1 MNLKELEKQFACPDG
16 ERRAMPF
23 WAWNGELEEAELLR
37 QIDVMKEM
45 GFGGFYMHSRTG
57 LGTEYL
63 GEEWFR
69 LIDKCAEYGTAIG
82 MEPWLYDEDRWPSGS
97 AGGLVTKEEAYR
109 SLYLVMEKQTPE
121 DRAKQI
127 QEGTEKR
134 APEEGEKQ
142 TPEDRAKQI
151 QEGTEKRA
159 PEEGEKQT
167 PEDRKKQASE
177 GEAPQRD
184 GREEEPIL
192 VYACRL
198 DGTSYTQGRPLAP
211 GEMPAPEETVLFFY
225 ARHPEGNDNYNGY
238 TYLDTMNREAVQ
250 AYIRST
256 HEAYKDAC
264 GSRFGKSIKGI
275 FTDEPHRG
283 GLLTHFSE
291 GEEWAVPYTPMLLEQ
306 FEERFGYD
314 LRERLPELFLRKD
327 GQELSKTTWDYIELC
342 QELFLENF
350 AKPIYQWCEE
360 NGLEFTGHV
369 LHEDNLVAQTVMQGA
384 LMRFYEYMHRPG
396 VDVLGMNNQAF
407 WIAKQIQSVARQ
419 QQKKWVLSE
428 LNGCTGWQTS
438 LDTYKNIGDWQRL
451 FGINFRCPHLSW
463 YTMKGEAKRDYPASI
478 LHQSTWFREYETLE
492 TYYARL
498 GVLLDGGEPECGL
511 LVVSPIESVWAR
523 AYSGAFK
530 GLSARDAEIQRLER
544 QYAAV
549 FHSLAD
555 RRIDFDYGDED
566 HIARFGAV
574 EEGQFKLGAC
584 RYRKILVAG
593 CDTIRSTTL
602 DLLNQFLAQGGT
614 VIVAGEIPKYV
625 DAVPSDAAGKMAEK
639 AVRIPFDAEEI
650 AGSCG
655 SGREIRVS
663 GQGDGEIFAQVVQK
677 DGLRIVALLNRNRE
691 QARERLAI
699 GLGAGKRVERWD
711 ARTGRRFLEKAELA
725 DGGWMVETDFGP
737 GEFRIYVIPQEDSI
751 GTEHSGLPRVCG
763 KGKRIP
769 VPERREWAYR
779 LDEPNIFVLDM
790 VTVTLPDGRQLE
802 SQEVLKAGRSLRETY
817 GYPPRG
823 GDMLQP
829 WYAIKYREGAQEP
842 LCKAKLRYEFEVQS
856 LPERDILLVTE
867 DLENISRISVNGT
880 EIARAPLGT
889 WVDICFQKLSVS
901 RGLLKKGT
909 NEIVMEMD
917 YIPINGLEAIYLL
930 GEFGVWRSREGV
942 PEMGVLPEKLLLEDI
957 AEQGLL
963 FYSGKIVYHMEM
975 PETVKG
981 KSVILK
987 AAQFGGSCIRVK
999 GGGREALLPWQP
1011 YEEDITEL
1019 AEAAEALEVE
1029 VILTR
1034 RNTFGPLH
1042 QLPALVDGYGPGN
1055 FLSKG
1060 DRWSDGYVTLP
1071 QGLLGQPEFYERKGE
1086 ME

>member
-1 MNLKELEKQFACPDG
+1 MNLKELEKQFVCPDG

-23 WAWNGELEEAELLR
+23 WAWNGELEEAELLH
-37 QIDVMKEM
+37 QIDIMKEM

-57 LGTEYL
+57 LRTEYL

-69 LIDKCAEYGTAIG
+69 LIEKCAEHGTAMG

-109 SLYLVMEKQTPE
+109 SLYLVMEKEAPE
-121 DRAKQI
+121 DRAAQ
-127 QEGTEKR
+127 KR
-134 APEEGEKQ
+134 EDAKEQMPESKAG
-142 TPEDRAKQI
+142 
-151 QEGTEKRA
+151 
-159 PEEGEKQT
+159 
-167 PEDRKKQASE
+167 QASE
-177 GEAPQRD
+177 WDVRQTD
-184 GREEEPIL
+184 GQEEEPVL

-198 DGTSYTQGRPLAP
+198 DGNSYTEGRELAP
-211 GEMPAPEETVLFFY
+211 GDAPSPEETVLRFY
-225 ARHPEGNDNYNGY
+225 VRHPRGNDNYNGY
-238 TYLDTMNREAVQ
+238 TYLNTMSGEAVQ

-256 HEAYKDAC
+256 HEAYREAC
-264 GSRFGKSIKGI
+264 GDRFGKSIKGI

-283 GLLTHFSE
+283 GLFTNFSE
-291 GEEWAVPYTPMLLEQ
+291 GKEWAAPYTPELFEQ
-306 FEERFGYD
+306 FKERFGYD

-327 GQELSKTTWDYIELC
+327 GQELSKTTWEYIELC

-350 AKPIYQWCEE
+350 AQPIYHWCQE

-369 LHEDNLVAQTVMQGA
+369 LHEDNLVAQTTMQGS

-438 LDTYKNIGDWQRL
+438 LNTYKNVGDWQRL

-478 LHQSTWFREYETLE
+478 LHQSTWYREYEALE

-498 GVLLDGGEPECGL
+498 GVLLDGGEQACGL

-530 GLSARDAEIQRLER
+530 GLSARDEEIKRLER
-544 QYAAV
+544 QYAEV

-566 HIARFGAV
+566 HIARFGTV
-574 EEGQFKLGAC
+574 EDGQIKLGAC
-584 RYRKILVAG
+584 RYRKVLVAG
-593 CDTIRSTTL
+593 CDTIRSSTL
-602 DLLNQFLAQGGT
+602 DLLNEFLVQGGT
-614 VIVAGEIPKYV
+614 VVFAGEVPEYV
-625 DAVPSDAAGKMAEK
+625 DAVPSDAVREVAEMA
-639 AVRIPFDAEEI
+639 VCIPFDAGEIARSCVSGEEI
-650 AGSCG
+650 P
-655 SGREIRVS
+655 VS
-663 GQGDGEIFAQVVQK
+663 GQGEEEIFAQVVRK
-677 DGLRIVALLNRNRE
+677 DGLRVVALLNRNRE
-691 QARERLAI
+691 QAREKLAI

-711 ARTGRRFLEKAELA
+711 AQTGRRMLEKARLV
-725 DGGWMVETDFGP
+725 DGGWVVETDFAP
-737 GEFRIYVIPQEDSI
+737 GEFRIYVVPQEDAEGSMEP
-751 GTEHSGLPRVCG
+751 GGSGLPREDSVEPEHSRLPQVYG
-763 KGKRIP
+763 KGGRISI
-769 VPERREWAYR
+769 PEHREWAYS
-779 LDEPNIFVLDM
+779 LDEPNVFVLDM

-802 SQEVLKAGRSLRETY
+802 EQEVLKADRSLREAY

-842 LCKAKLRYEFEVQS
+842 LCRAQLRFEFEVRR
-856 LPERDILLVTE
+856 LPEQDIILVTE
-867 DLENISRISVNGT
+867 DLENISQIKVNGT
-880 EIARAPLGT
+880 EIQRASLGS
-889 WVDICFQKLSVS
+889 WLDICFQKLPVS
-901 RGLLKKGT
+901 RGLLKIGM

-930 GEFGVWRSREGV
+930 GEFGVWKSLEGM
-942 PEMGVLPEKLLLEDI
+942 PFMGKLPEKLLLEDI
-957 AEQGLL
+957 TTQGLL
-963 FYSGKIVYHMEM
+963 FYSGKIVYHMGT
-975 PETVKG
+975 PEALKG
-981 KSVILK
+981 KRVILK
-987 AAQFGGSCIRVK
+987 ATQFGGSCIRVR
-999 GGGREALLPWQP
+999 GGGREVLLPWQP
-1011 YEEDITEL
+1011 YEEEVTDL
-1019 AEAAEALEVE
+1019 VEAAEALELE

-1060 DRWSDGYVTLP
+1060 EKWSDGYVTLP
-1071 QGLLGQPEFYERKGE
+1071 QGLLGEPEFYEVD
-1086 ME
+1086 

>member
-1 MNLKELEKQFACPDG
+1 MNLIELEKQFVCPDG

-57 LGTEYL
+57 LRTEYL

-69 LIDKCAEYGTAIG
+69 LIDKCAEYGTSIG

-97 AGGLVTKEEAYR
+97 AGGLVTREEAYR

-121 DRAKQI
+121 DRAKQV
-127 QEGTEKR
+127 QESAEKQTLK
-134 APEEGEKQ
+134 EGEKQ
-142 TPEDRAKQI
+142 ASD
-151 QEGTEKRA
+151 
-159 PEEGEKQT
+159 
-167 PEDRKKQASE
+167 DRKKMPK
-177 GEAPQRD
+177 GEAPQTD
-184 GREEEPIL
+184 VQEEEPIL

-198 DGTSYTQGRPLAP
+198 DGTSYTDGRELAP
-211 GEMPAPEETVLFFY
+211 GEAPAPEETVLSFY
-225 ARHPEGNDNYNGY
+225 ARHPQGNDNYNGY
-238 TYLDTMNREAVQ
+238 TYLNTMNREAVQ
-250 AYIRST
+250 AYICST
-256 HEAYKDAC
+256 HEAYKEQC
-264 GSRFGKSIKGI
+264 GSRFGQSIKGI

-283 GLLTHFSE
+283 GLFTHFSE
-291 GEEWAVPYTPMLLEQ
+291 GEEWAAPYTQTLFWQ

-327 GQELSKTTWDYIELC
+327 GQELSKTTWDYVELC

-350 AKPIYQWCEE
+350 AQPIYQWCQE
-360 NGLEFTGHV
+360 NDLEFTGHV
-369 LHEDNLVAQTVMQGA
+369 LHEDNLVAQTTMQGS

-396 VDVLGMNNQAF
+396 VDVLGMNNQAY

-419 QQKKWVLSE
+419 QQKKWILSE

-438 LDTYKNIGDWQRL
+438 LNTYKNVGDWQRL

-478 LHQSTWFREYETLE
+478 LHQSTWYREYEALE

-530 GLSARDAEIQRLER
+530 GLSARDSEIQRLER

-566 HIARFGAV
+566 HIARFGAI
-574 EEGQFKLGAC
+574 EDGQFKLGAC
-584 RYRKILVAG
+584 RYQKILVAG

-602 DLLNQFLAQGGT
+602 ELLNEFLVQGGT
-614 VIVAGEIPKYV
+614 VVVAGDAPKYV
-625 DAVPSDAAGKMAEK
+625 DALPSDDAEKMAEK
-639 AVRIPFDAEEI
+639 AVRIPFEAEEI

-655 SGREIRVS
+655 SGQEIQVS
-663 GQGDGEIFAQVVQK
+663 GQGDGEIFAQVIRK
-677 DGLRIVALLNRNRE
+677 DGLRIVALLNTNRE
-691 QARERLAI
+691 QAREKLSI
-699 GLGAGKRVERWD
+699 ELGTGKWVERWD
-711 ARTGRRFLEKAELA
+711 AQTGRRLLEKAELA
-725 DGGWMVETDFGP
+725 EGSWTVETDFAP
-737 GEFRIYVIPQEDSI
+737 GEFRIYVIPQEDSRDSEHSGFSREEPI
-751 GTEHSGLPRVCG
+751 KPGQSDFSREESMEPEHSGLPQVYG
-763 KGKRIP
+763 KGRRIP
-769 VPERREWAYR
+769 VPEQRDWAYS

-790 VTVTLPDGRQLE
+790 VTVTLPDGRELPK
-802 SQEVLKAGRSLRETY
+802 QEVLKADCSLREAY

-842 LCKAKLRYEFEVQS
+842 LCKAKLRFEFEVQC
-856 LPERDILLVTE
+856 LPKEDILLVTE

-880 EIARAPLGT
+880 EIGRVSQGT
-889 WVDICFQKLSVS
+889 WVDVCFQKLPVS
-901 RGLLKKGT
+901 RKLLRKGT

-930 GEFGVWRSREGV
+930 GEFGVWRSEEGTPV
-942 PEMGVLPEKLLLEDI
+942 MAELPEKLLLEDI
-957 AEQGLL
+957 TEQGLL
-963 FYSGKIVYHMEM
+963 FYSGKIVYHMEV

-981 KSVILK
+981 KQVILK
-987 AAQFGGSCIRVK
+987 ASQFGGSCIRVR
-999 GGGREALLPWQP
+999 GGGREVLLPWQP
-1011 YEEDITEL
+1011 YEADVTDL
-1019 AEAAEALEVE
+1019 TEAAEMLELE

-1060 DRWSDGYVTLP
+1060 EKWSDGYVTLP
-1071 QGLLGQPEFYERKGE
+1071 QGLLGAPEFYERNR
-1086 ME
+1086 M

>member
-37 QIDVMKEM
+37 QIDIMKEM

-57 LGTEYL
+57 LRTEYL

-69 LIDKCAEYGTAIG
+69 LIEKCAEYGTSIG
-82 MEPWLYDEDRWPSGS
+82 MQPWLYDEDRWPSGS

-109 SLYLVMEKQTPE
+109 SMYLMMEKQTPE

-127 QEGTEKR
+127 QEDTEKQI
-134 APEEGEKQ
+134 PEVGEKQ
-142 TPEDRAKQI
+142 APDDRKAQM
-151 QEGTEKRA
+151 
-159 PEEGEKQT
+159 PEEQ
-167 PEDRKKQASE
+167 PV
-177 GEAPQRD
+177 
-184 GREEEPIL
+184 L

-198 DGTSYTQGRPLAP
+198 DGTSYTGGRELAP
-211 GEMPAPEETVLFFY
+211 GEMPPPEETVLSFY

-238 TYLDTMNREAVQ
+238 TYLDTMSREAVQ

-264 GSRFGKSIKGI
+264 GNCFGQSIKGI

-283 GLLTHFSE
+283 GLFTNFSE
-291 GEEWAVPYTPMLLEQ
+291 GKEWAVPYTPALFGQ

-314 LRERLPELFLRKD
+314 LREKLPELFLRKD
-327 GQELSKTTWDYIELC
+327 GQELSKTTWDYVELC

-350 AKPIYQWCEE
+350 AEPIYQWCQE

-369 LHEDNLVAQTVMQGA
+369 LHEDNLVAQVTMQGS

-396 VDVLGMNNQAF
+396 VDVLGMNNQAY

-438 LDTYKNIGDWQRL
+438 LETYKNIGDWQRL

-478 LHQSTWFREYETLE
+478 LHQSTWYQEYETLE

-530 GLSARDAEIQRLER
+530 GLSARDGEIQRLER

-574 EEGQFKLGAC
+574 EDGQFKLGAC
-584 RYRKILVAG
+584 RYRKVLVAG
-593 CDTIRSTTL
+593 CDTIRSSTL
-602 DLLNQFLAQGGT
+602 DLLNEFLNQGGT
-614 VIVAGEIPKYV
+614 VIVAGDAPEYV

-639 AVRIPFDAEEI
+639 AVHIPFDAEEI

-655 SGREIRVS
+655 SGREIQVS
-663 GQGDGEIFAQVVQK
+663 GQGDGDIFAQAVRK

-691 QARERLAI
+691 QAREKLAI
-699 GLGAGKRVERWD
+699 RLGAGRQVERWD
-711 ARTGRRFLEKAELA
+711 AQSGRRMLEKAA
-725 DGGWMVETDFGP
+725 YSDGGWVVETDFVP
-737 GEFRIYVIPQEDSI
+737 GEFRVYVIPQEDSPDSK
-751 GTEHSGLPRVCG
+751 HSVYSREESMEPGDVGLSRKEPIERGDAGLLREGPEKRGDAGLPQVCG

-769 VPERREWAYR
+769 VPEQRDWAYS
-779 LDEPNIFVLDM
+779 LDEPNLFVLDM

-802 SQEVLKAGRSLRETY
+802 RQEVLKADRSLREAY

-842 LCKAKLRYEFEVQS
+842 LCRVELRYEFEIQC
-856 LPERDILLVTE
+856 LPEGDILLVTE

-880 EIARAPLGT
+880 EIERASLGT
-889 WVDICFQKLSVS
+889 WVDICFQKLSVG
-901 RGLLKKGT
+901 RRLLKIGR

-930 GEFGVWRSREGV
+930 GEFGVWVSREGV
-942 PEMGVLPEKLLLEDI
+942 PVMAKLPERLALGDI
-957 AEQGLL
+957 TKQGLL
-963 FYSGKIVYHMEM
+963 FYSGKIVYRMEV

-981 KSVILK
+981 KQVILK
-987 AAQFGGSCIRVK
+987 ASQFGGSCIRVK
-999 GGGREALLPWQP
+999 GGGREVLLPWQP
-1011 YEEDITEL
+1011 YEGDITEL
-1019 AEAAEALEVE
+1019 AEAAETLELE

-1055 FLSKG
+1055 FLSQG

-1071 QGLLGQPEFYERKGE
+1071 QGLLGEPEFYE
-1086 ME
+1086 